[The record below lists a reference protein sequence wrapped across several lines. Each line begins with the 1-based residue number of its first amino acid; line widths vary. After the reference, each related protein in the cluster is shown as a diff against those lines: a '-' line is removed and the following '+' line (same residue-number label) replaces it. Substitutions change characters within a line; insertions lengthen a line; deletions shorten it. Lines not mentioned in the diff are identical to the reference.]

1 MARLKFT
8 DKWVSNCAPPRRGRA
23 EHSDCICP
31 GLYLRVTCN
40 GVKTFSVLIRSHR
53 LMRHTLGRYPIIG
66 LADARREAMDLLRK
80 AAELGGQ
87 ALEPVTLS
95 EIVSQ
100 YEELH
105 LKPNVSTWKSVASS
119 LKQAAMQPL
128 LRKQA
133 AKVKAPDVV
142 AVLDT
147 LVAAG
152 KPHAAVNLLKA
163 LRAMYNFAV
172 DRGVL
177 TANPCANVR
186 PPVRTTQRDRI
197 LNDGE
202 IAAVLQACDKV
213 PAPFGDIVRMLLMTG
228 ARRNEVAQMR
238 WIELSG
244 NIWTLPAARS
254 KSNRA
259 NVLPL
264 PPAAMAL
271 LAQLPRRDDD
281 DGYVFTTTGGAKP
294 FSGFSKAKALLDQAS
309 GVQGFTIHDLRRTT
323 RSKLSELGVP
333 WEVARRIVGHSVDQL
348 DAVYDRFNYLDAK
361 GEALAR
367 LADHYAGLGKV

>member
-8 DKWVSNCAPPRRGRA
+8 DKWVSSCAPPRRGRV
-23 EHSDCICP
+23 EHSDSICP
-31 GLYLRVTCN
+31 SLYLRVTCN
-40 GVKTFSVLIRSHR
+40 GTKTFSVLIRSHR
-53 LMRHTLGRYPIIG
+53 LIRHTLGRYPLIG

-87 ALEPVTLS
+87 ALEPITLA
-95 EIVSQ
+95 ELVSQ
-100 YEELH
+100 YRELH
-105 LKPNVSTWKSVASS
+105 LQPNVRTWKNVSSS
-119 LKQAAMQPL
+119 LNQAAMQPL

-133 AKVKAPDVV
+133 AKVTTANVV
-142 AVLDT
+142 AVLDE
-147 LVAAG
+147 LAAAG

-163 LRAMYNFAV
+163 LRAMFRWGV

-177 TANPCANVR
+177 TASPCNNVR

-213 PAPFGDIVRMLLMTG
+213 PAPFGNLVRMLLLTG

-238 WIELSG
+238 WSELSG

-271 LAQLPRRDDD
+271 LAQLPRRDDG
-281 DGYVFTTTGGAKP
+281 DGYVFTTTQGKKP
-294 FSGFSKAKALLDQAS
+294 FSGFSKGKALLDQAS
-309 GVQGFTIHDLRRTT
+309 SVTEFTLHDLRRTT

-367 LADHYAGLGKV
+367 LAKHYASLERH